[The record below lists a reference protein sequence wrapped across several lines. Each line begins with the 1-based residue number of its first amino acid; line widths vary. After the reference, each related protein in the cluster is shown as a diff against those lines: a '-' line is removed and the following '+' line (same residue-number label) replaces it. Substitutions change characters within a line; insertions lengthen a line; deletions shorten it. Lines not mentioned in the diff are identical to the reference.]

1 MRNLLLIITSIF
13 FGINLGISQT
23 NNVEIKLSDFEFNS
37 PYYKDNFN
45 IKTKIHSYLSELEI
59 TGKDIREILLNYCL
73 NNGTIESENNKSK
86 ELKTKSDSIISALN
100 SLGNIIYCITAINK
114 KGDIFYKVTRSG
126 NLSILINEG
135 VLRRY

>member
-23 NNVEIKLSDFEFNS
+23 KNVEIKLSDFEFNS

-45 IKTKIHSYLSELEI
+45 IKTNIHNHLSEMET
-59 TGKDIREILLNYCL
+59 TGKDIREKLLNYCL
-73 NNGTIESENNKSK
+73 NNGTNESENNKSK
-86 ELKTKSDSIISALN
+86 KVNTKSDSIISALN
-100 SLGNIIYCITAINK
+100 SLGNIIYCITEINE
-114 KGDIFYKVTRSG
+114 KGDIFYKVTRAG

-135 VLRRY
+135 VLRRN